1 VGDEPPQQQHDADP
15 RDDGNE
21 VSETWIE
28 TGKAIRTR
36 GNTARP
42 SLWLTVLSLAAFAV
56 LIALGVWQVERRAWK
71 LALIDR
77 VEQRVHAAAQPLPAP
92 SVWPAVSAANDEYRH
107 VSVSGRFLHDRE
119 TLVQAVTEEGP
130 GYWVLTPLQR
140 ADGTQVLINRGF
152 VPSERRDASTR
163 QDGNPQGQV
172 EITGLLRL
180 TEPKGGFLRNNVPQ
194 HNRWYSRDVAAIAAA
209 RGLDHIAPFFVDAD
223 AGLQTAGGPI
233 GGLTVVR
240 FPNNHLI
247 YALTW
252 FALAFMLAGRLY
264 VAFGGGLFRRE
275 RFVHEPAGGPDAAAR
290 RTGSDAGTI
299 VEPT

>member
-1 VGDEPPQQQHDADP
+1 M
-15 RDDGNE
+15 
-21 VSETWIE
+21 
-28 TGKAIRTR
+28 
-36 GNTARP
+36 
-42 SLWLTVLSLAAFAV
+42 
-56 LIALGVWQVERRAWK
+56 ALGVWQVERRAWK

-77 VEQRVHAAAQPLPAP
+77 VEQRVHAPAQPIPSPA
-92 SVWPAVSAANDEYRH
+92 SWPAITAAGDEYRH
-107 VSVSGRFLHDRE
+107 VSVSGYFLHDRE

-140 ADGTQVLINRGF
+140 ADGTLVLINRGF

-163 QDGNPQGQV
+163 RAGNPDGQV
-172 EITGLLRL
+172 EVSGLLRI
-180 TEPKGGFLRNNVPQ
+180 TEPKGGFLRDNVPQ

-209 RGLDHIAPFFVDAD
+209 RDLQNVAPFFVDAD
-223 AGLQTAGGPI
+223 AGSQSGGGPI
-233 GGLTVVR
+233 GGLTVIR

-252 FALAFMLAGRLY
+252 FALAFMLAGRLL
-264 VAFGGGLFRRE
+264 VTFCGGLFRRK
-275 RFVHEPAGGPDAAAR
+275 RFVHEPAGGSDASAC

>member
-1 VGDEPPQQQHDADP
+1 M
-15 RDDGNE
+15 
-21 VSETWIE
+21 
-28 TGKAIRTR
+28 TGRASGVRSKA
-36 GNTARP
+36 AQSP
-42 SLWLTVLSLAAFAV
+42 SLSLTALSLTAFAL
-56 LIALGVWQVERRAWK
+56 LIALGVWQIERRSWK

-77 VEQRVHAAAQPLPAP
+77 VEQRVQAPAQPIPSPAAW
-92 SVWPAVSAANDEYRH
+92 SAVSTANDEYRH
-107 VSVSGRFLHDRE
+107 VSVAGRFLHDRE

-140 ADGTQVLINRGF
+140 SDGVLVLINRGF
-152 VPSERRDASTR
+152 VSSERRDPSTR
-163 QDGNPQGQV
+163 RAGNPDGRV
-172 EITGLLRL
+172 EITGLLRM

-209 RGLDHIAPFFVDAD
+209 RGLHDVAPFFVDAD
-223 AGLQTAGGPI
+223 TRSQSGGGPI

-252 FALAFMLAGRLY
+252 FALAFMLAGKFF
-264 VAFGGGLFRRE
+264 VTFGGGLFRRKK
-275 RFVHEPAGGPDAAAR
+275 RWDGFVHEPAGGSNTAAR

-299 VEPT
+299 VEQT

>member
-1 VGDEPPQQQHDADP
+1 VSDLVRPDE
-15 RDDGNE
+15 N
-21 VSETWIE
+21 
-28 TGKAIRTR
+28 KARSPAKA
-36 GNTARP
+36 ARP
-42 SLWLTVLSLAAFAV
+42 SFWLTVLSLAAFVV
-56 LIALGVWQVERRAWK
+56 LIALGVWQVERRVWK

-77 VEQRVHAAAQPLPAP
+77 VEQRVHAAAQPIPAP
-92 SVWPAVSAANDEYRH
+92 ASWPAISAASDEYRH

-140 ADGTQVLINRGF
+140 GDGTAILINRGF
-152 VPSERRDASTR
+152 VPTERRDASTR
-163 QDGNPQGQV
+163 QDGNPEGPV
-172 EITGLLRL
+172 EITGLLRV

-209 RGLDHIAPFFVDAD
+209 RGLHDIAPFFIDAE
-223 AGLQTAGGPI
+223 AGSQAGGGPI
-233 GGLTVVR
+233 GGLTVVS

-252 FALAFMLAGRLY
+252 FALAFMLAGRLF
-264 VAFGGGLFRRE
+264 VTFGGGLFRRK
-275 RFVHEPAGGPDAAAR
+275 RFVHEPAGGSDAAAH

>member
-1 VGDEPPQQQHDADP
+1 MSDLVSPQ
-15 RDDGNE
+15 G
-21 VSETWIE
+21 SELRSP
-28 TGKAIRTR
+28 ARA
-36 GNTARP
+36 ARP
-42 SLWLTVLSLAAFAV
+42 SLWLTVLSLIAFV
-56 LIALGVWQVERRAWK
+56 LLMALGVWQIERRAWK

-77 VEQRVHAAAQPLPAP
+77 VEQRVHAPAQPVP
-92 SVWPAVSAANDEYRH
+92 SRASWPTISAANDEYRH

-130 GYWVLTPLQR
+130 GFWVLTPLTR
-140 ADGTQVLINRGF
+140 GDGTTILVNRGF
-152 VPSERRDASTR
+152 VPPERRDPSTR
-163 QDGNPQGQV
+163 QDGHPDGQV
-172 EITGLLRL
+172 TVTGLLRV
-180 TEPKGGFLRNNVPQ
+180 TEPKGGFLRDNVPQ

-209 RGLDHIAPFFVDAD
+209 RDLQDVAPFFIDAD
-223 AGLQTAGGPI
+223 AGSQAAGGPI

-252 FALAFMLAGRLY
+252 FALAFMLAGRLF
-264 VAFGGGLFRRE
+264 VTFRGGLFRRT
-275 RFVHEPAGGPDAAAR
+275 RDVHEPAGGSLGSAS

>member
-1 VGDEPPQQQHDADP
+1 MSDLLSPEDSEPRSTA
-15 RDDGNE
+15 R
-21 VSETWIE
+21 
-28 TGKAIRTR
+28 A
-36 GNTARP
+36 ARP
-42 SLWLTVLSLAAFAV
+42 SPWLTILSLTAFVV

-77 VEQRVHAAAQPLPAP
+77 VEQRVHAAAQPIP
-92 SVWPAVSAANDEYRH
+92 SRASWPAITAAGDEYRH

-140 ADGTQVLINRGF
+140 ADGTLVLINRGF
-152 VPSERRDASTR
+152 VPSERRDPSTR
-163 QDGNPQGQV
+163 KGGNPDGRV
-172 EITGLLRL
+172 EMSGLLRI
-180 TEPKGGFLRNNVPQ
+180 TEPNGGFLRDNVPQ

-209 RGLDHIAPFFVDAD
+209 RDLQNAAPFFVDAE
-223 AGLQTAGGPI
+223 AGSQSGGGPI
-233 GGLTVVR
+233 GGLTVIR

-252 FALAFMLAGRLY
+252 FALAFMLAGRLF
-264 VAFGGGLFRRE
+264 VTFRGGLFRRN
-275 RFVHEPAGGPDAAAR
+275 RFVHEPAGGSDASAR
-290 RTGSDAGTI
+290 RAGSDAGTI

>member
-1 VGDEPPQQQHDADP
+1 M
-15 RDDGNE
+15 
-21 VSETWIE
+21 
-28 TGKAIRTR
+28 
-36 GNTARP
+36 
-42 SLWLTVLSLAAFAV
+42 WLTVLSLVAFV
-56 LIALGVWQVERRAWK
+56 ILIALGVWQVERRAWK

-77 VEQRVHAAAQPLPAP
+77 VEQRVHAPAQPIPSPAA
-92 SVWPAVSAANDEYRH
+92 WPAVSAASDEYRH
-107 VSVSGRFLHDRE
+107 VSLSGHLLHDGE

-140 ADGTQVLINRGF
+140 DDGTLVLINRGF

-163 QDGNPQGQV
+163 RDGNPEGRV
-172 EITGLLRL
+172 EITGLLRI
-180 TEPKGGFLRNNVPQ
+180 TEPRGGFLRNNVPQ

-209 RGLDHIAPFFVDAD
+209 RGLREVAPFFVDAD
-223 AGLQTAGGPI
+223 AGSQIAGGPI
-233 GGLTVVR
+233 GGLTVIR

-252 FALAFMLAGRLY
+252 FALAFMLAGRLF
-264 VAFGGGLFRRE
+264 VTFGGGLFRRK
-275 RFVHEPAGGPDAAAR
+275 RFVHDKAGGSDAVAR

>member
-1 VGDEPPQQQHDADP
+1 MSENRIVTNEAKDA
-15 RDDGNE
+15 RR
-21 VSETWIE
+21 
-28 TGKAIRTR
+28 KA
-36 GNTARP
+36 ARP
-42 SLWLTVLSLAAFAV
+42 RLWLTVLSLTAFAV
-56 LIALGVWQVERRAWK
+56 LIALGIWQIERRTWK

-77 VEQRVHAAAQPLPAP
+77 VEQRVYAPAAPIPSPA
-92 SVWPAVSAANDEYRH
+92 SWPAVSAANDEYRH

-119 TLVQAVTEEGP
+119 TLVQAVTEEGG
-130 GYWVLTPLQR
+130 GYWVLTPLAR
-140 ADGTQVLINRGF
+140 DDGTEVLVNRGF

-163 QDGNPQGQV
+163 QSGNPDGRV
-172 EITGLLRL
+172 EITGLLRI

-209 RGLDHIAPFFVDAD
+209 RGLHDVAPFFVDAD
-223 AGLQTAGGPI
+223 AGSQSAGGPI

-252 FALAFMLAGRLY
+252 FALAFMLAGRLF
-264 VAFGGGLFRRE
+264 VTFGGGLFRRR
-275 RFVHEPAGGPDAAAR
+275 RFVHEPDGGSDALAR

-299 VEPT
+299 VEQA

>member
-1 VGDEPPQQQHDADP
+1 MSDLVSP
-15 RDDGNE
+15 RDDE
-21 VSETWIE
+21 
-28 TGKAIRTR
+28 ARR
-36 GNTARP
+36 PAAAARP
-42 SLWLTVLSLAAFAV
+42 HLWLTALSLTAFVV

-77 VEQRVHAAAQPLPAP
+77 VEQRVHAPALPMP
-92 SVWPAVSAANDEYRH
+92 SRPAWSAVSAANDEYRH

-130 GYWVLTPLQR
+130 GYWVLTPLKR
-140 ADGTQVLINRGF
+140 DDGSLVLINRGF
-152 VPSERRDASTR
+152 VPSERRDPSTR
-163 QDGNPQGQV
+163 QGGNPDGQV
-172 EITGLLRL
+172 AITGLLRI
-180 TEPKGGFLRNNVPQ
+180 TEPKGGFLRDNVPQ

-209 RGLDHIAPFFVDAD
+209 RDLQNVAPFFIDAD
-223 AGLQTAGGPI
+223 AGSQSGSGPI

-252 FALAFMLAGRLY
+252 FALAFMLAARLF
-264 VAFGGGLFRRE
+264 VTFRGGLFRC
-275 RFVHEPAGGPDAAAR
+275 RFVHEPAGGVDASAR

>member
-1 VGDEPPQQQHDADP
+1 VSDPVRPEESEAREPA
-15 RDDGNE
+15 R
-21 VSETWIE
+21 
-28 TGKAIRTR
+28 A
-36 GNTARP
+36 ARP
-42 SLWLTVLSLAAFAV
+42 RLWLTVLSLTIFAV

-77 VEQRVHAAAQPLPAP
+77 VEQRIHAPAQPAP
-92 SVWPAVSAANDEYRH
+92 SAASWPTISTANDEYRH
-107 VSVSGRFLHDRE
+107 VTVSGRFLHDRE

-130 GYWVLTPLQR
+130 GYWVLTPLER
-140 ADGTQVLINRGF
+140 SDGTLVLINRGF

-163 QDGNPQGQV
+163 QSGNPDGTV
-172 EITGLLRL
+172 EITGLLRI

-209 RGLDHIAPFFVDAD
+209 RGLDNIAPFFVDAD
-223 AGLQTAGGPI
+223 AGSQIAGGPI

-252 FALAFMLAGRLY
+252 FALAFMLAGRLF
-264 VAFGGGLFRRE
+264 VTFCGGLFRRKKPWSG
-275 RFVHEPAGGPDAAAR
+275 FVHEPAGDAAR

>member
-1 VGDEPPQQQHDADP
+1 VSHLVRPED
-15 RDDGNE
+15 
-21 VSETWIE
+21 SET
-28 TGKAIRTR
+28 R
-36 GNTARP
+36 GPAGAARP
-42 SLWLTVLSLAAFAV
+42 HLWLTALSLTAFVA
-56 LIALGVWQVERRAWK
+56 LMALGIWQVERRAWK

-77 VEQRVHAAAQPLPAP
+77 VEQRVHAPAQPIPAP
-92 SVWPAVSAANDEYRH
+92 ASWTTVSAANDEYRH

-130 GYWVLTPLQR
+130 GYWVLAPLR
-140 ADGTQVLINRGF
+140 RNDGTTVLINRGF

-163 QDGNPQGQV
+163 QNANPDGQV
-172 EITGLLRL
+172 EISGLLRI
-180 TEPKGGFLRNNVPQ
+180 TEPKGGFLRDNVPQ

-209 RGLDHIAPFFVDAD
+209 RDLQKVAPFFVDAD
-223 AGLQTAGGPI
+223 AGSQSAGGPI

-252 FALAFMLAGRLY
+252 FALAFMLAGKLL
-264 VAFGGGLFRRE
+264 VTFGGGLFRRK
-275 RFVHEPAGGPDAAAR
+275 RFAHEPAGGSDATAR
-290 RTGSDAGTI
+290 MTGSDAGTI

>member
-1 VGDEPPQQQHDADP
+1 MSEVRTVTD
-15 RDDGNE
+15 RDDAPR
-21 VSETWIE
+21 
-28 TGKAIRTR
+28 GKA
-36 GNTARP
+36 ARAP
-42 SLWLTVLSLAAFAV
+42 SLWLTVLSLIAFVV
-56 LIALGVWQVERRAWK
+56 LIALGIWQIERRAWK

-77 VEQRVHAAAQPLPAP
+77 VEQRVHAAPQPIPAP
-92 SVWPAVSAANDEYRH
+92 VSWPAVSAANDEYRH
-107 VSVSGRFLHDRE
+107 VNVTGRFLHDRE

-140 ADGTQVLINRGF
+140 SDGTQVLINRGL
-152 VPSERRDASTR
+152 VPSERRDASAR
-163 QDGNPQGQV
+163 RDGNPDGRV
-172 EITGLLRL
+172 EITGLLRI

-209 RGLDHIAPFFVDAD
+209 RGLHDVAPFFVDAD
-223 AGLQTAGGPI
+223 AGSQSAGGPI

-252 FALAFMLAGRLY
+252 FALALMLAGRLF
-264 VAFGGGLFRRE
+264 VTFGGGLFRRT

-299 VEPT
+299 VEQA